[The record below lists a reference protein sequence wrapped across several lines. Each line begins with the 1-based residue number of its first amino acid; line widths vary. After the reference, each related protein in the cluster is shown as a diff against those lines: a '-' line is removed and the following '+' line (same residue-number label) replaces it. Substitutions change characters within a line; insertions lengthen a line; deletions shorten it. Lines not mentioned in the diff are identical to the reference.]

1 MLYQLSYSRER
12 WDNLTEPTTDF
23 YRASTMLTAPACRR
37 LPRRPARV
45 RHRPRTG
52 PGTSGGEG
60 DRTPDLVNAIHALSQ
75 LSYAPCYIVA
85 PSGAA
90 AARKPSRR
98 ERERQ
103 AHPLC
108 RDEDIMGS

>member
-12 WDNLTEPTTDF
+12 WDNLTEPTPDF

-75 LSYAPCYIVA
+75 LSYVPG
-85 PSGAA
+85 PKS
-90 AARKPSRR
+90 
-98 ERERQ
+98 
-103 AHPLC
+103 LC
-108 RDEDIMGS
+108 RKHIHPFPAGTAKPI

>member
-12 WDNLTEPTTDF
+12 WDDNVTEPPPNF
-23 YRASTMLTAPACRR
+23 YRACRG
-37 LPRRPARV
+37 RPAAPLPLS
-45 RHRPRTG
+45 PRLECLI
-52 PGTSGGEG
+52 SGGEG

-75 LSYAPCYIVA
+75 LSYAPYYIVA

-90 AARKPSRR
+90 AARKRSRR

-103 AHPLC
+103 AHPLW